1 MEEVWKDITLA
12 SLHDHHS
19 TSTSTTLQEFLATP
33 FHKDPSS
40 DPSSCA
46 CEISFLGA
54 LPPPPAGIMSLNN
67 SGSGFEC
74 RFLESNTCAG
84 SLQPTPQLQTATMAP
99 LVVALDTLRSSSV
112 CPTDSKKR
120 PQENGDNSTDRRHK
134 RMIKNRESA
143 ARYVWLAL
151 LSFQKSTLCK
161 EPQQLPFENYNLHQL
176 TTKEEG
182 KHEKGVRIPVAGL
195 VAVVVEQDNDKN
207 FDEVGS
213 FEIDNISSLGETKAA
228 YPTANNGLY
237 IVYMGA
243 AASSNGSLRIQHAQL
258 LRSVLRGKPN
268 AVVHTYKNGFSGFA
282 ARLSEAEANSIA
294 KNPGV
299 VSVFPDPL
307 LKLHTTHSWDF
318 LKYQTAL
325 KVDSNPNSD
334 SNSSISQG
342 SDTIIGILDTGIWP
356 ESESFTDKG
365 MGPVPSR
372 WKGKKLIGARFYNQ
386 EENKAVHQNS
396 ARDAIGHGTHVA
408 STAGGSTVEGASYYG
423 LAEGTAKGGSPASRI
438 AMYRVCSDVGCR
450 GSAILAAFDDAIA
463 DGVDVLSLS
472 LGAPAMAEPD
482 FSSDPIALGA
492 FHAVERGIL
501 VVCSAGNDG
510 PTQGTVSNVAP
521 WIFTVAAST
530 MDRDFESD
538 VVFGSNNKVIK
549 LRLMD
554 GEYPLIHAK
563 ATKTSDGDEDEAR
576 NCDEI
581 SMDKDKVK
589 GKIVI
594 CDSDDGYRPYD
605 KRDAVKNMGGIGAV
619 IIDTLTRSVAE
630 NFGGFPTTVISP
642 KDAQDILSY
651 WNSTSKPVATIL
663 PTVAITK
670 YKPAP
675 PDIAAPGVNIL
686 AAWIGN
692 DTEEAPEGKQPSPF
706 NVISGTSMSCP
717 HVSGIAATVK
727 SQYPTWSPSAIRS
740 AIMTSATHTNN
751 LGAPITTD
759 SGSIATPHD
768 YGAGEVTTQGP
779 LQPGLVYETS
789 TIDYLYFLCYSRYE
803 LSDIKKLSNTIPSN
817 FTCPKEWSDD
827 AISNINYPSIAIS
840 NFDGKQSKNVTRTVT
855 NVSGDEKAVFMATM
869 DAPSGLDVKVIPDK
883 LAFTK
888 NNQKLSYQV
897 VFSSAV
903 SPINSHVYGSITW
916 TNGKFSAR
924 SPFVVSK

>member
-1 MEEVWKDITLA
+1 MDCRMK
-12 SLHDHHS
+12 
-19 TSTSTTLQEFLATP
+19 
-33 FHKDPSS
+33 
-40 DPSSCA
+40 
-46 CEISFLGA
+46 
-54 LPPPPAGIMSLNN
+54 GIWM
-67 SGSGFEC
+67 
-74 RFLESNTCAG
+74 
-84 SLQPTPQLQTATMAP
+84 
-99 LVVALDTLRSSSV
+99 
-112 CPTDSKKR
+112 
-120 PQENGDNSTDRRHK
+120 
-134 RMIKNRESA
+134 
-143 ARYVWLAL
+143 L
-151 LSFQKSTLCK
+151 LS
-161 EPQQLPFENYNLHQL
+161 
-176 TTKEEG
+176 
-182 KHEKGVRIPVAGL
+182 L
-195 VAVVVEQDNDKN
+195 VCFLFLV
-207 FDEVGS
+207 
-213 FEIDNISSLGETKAA
+213 SSLGETKAA

-372 WKGKKLIGARFYNQ
+372 WKGKCMEAADFTSSNCNRKLIGARFYNQ

-549 LRLMD
+549 GEGINFSPLKNSA
-554 GEYPLIHAK
+554 EYPLIHAK
-563 ATKTSDGDEDEAR
+563 ATKTSDGDEDEASSLDMSR

-581 SMDKDKVK
+581 QMDKDKVK

-630 NFGGFPTTVISP
+630 NFGGFPTTVISS

-675 PDIAAPGVNIL
+675 VIAYFSSRGPAFTTNKIIKPDIAAPGVNIL